1 LFGYKATELR
11 EIEDTDFHTSYE
23 KIIEVW
29 GWKNKNKKGKGKL
42 VGKVI
47 KDTYGR
53 VFRVHLIP
61 KSETDKT
68 LKTAMLYA
76 KQMLEQELLD
86 ESSGE

>member
-1 LFGYKATELR
+1 MFGYKATELR
-11 EIEDTDFHTSYE
+11 EIEYTYFDTCNRE
-23 KIIEVW
+23 IREVW
-29 GWKNKNKKGKGKL
+29 GLKNKNKKGKGKL

>member
-1 LFGYKATELR
+1 MFGYKATELR

-29 GWKNKNKKGKGKL
+29 GRKNKNKKGKGKL

-53 VFRVHLIP
+53 VFRVHLNQ

-68 LKTAMLYA
+68 LKAAMLYA
-76 KQMLEQELLD
+76 KQMLEQELPD